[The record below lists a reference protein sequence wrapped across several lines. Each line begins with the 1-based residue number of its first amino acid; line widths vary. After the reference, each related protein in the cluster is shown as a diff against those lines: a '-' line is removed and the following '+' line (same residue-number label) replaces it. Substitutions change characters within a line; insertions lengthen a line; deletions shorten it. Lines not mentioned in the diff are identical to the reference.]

1 MNTREIVIW
10 AHSECRSTM
19 SLYREVRRLS
29 PVPVK
34 IVLWKH
40 GAGDDVRSRREACGQ
55 PPGEYADLEAEGV
68 GDDMEKGL
76 AVIRAH
82 GGAGA
87 VHVFCV
93 YQNSQTWRKLL
104 LEAKR
109 SGARVVV
116 YAEAP
121 CEMCTGAKAFLK
133 RLYYR
138 FVLPRKLRETCRAAD
153 LLLSQSGRSGMK
165 RLVRLGWEREKIVP
179 FGYASPAG
187 PDGFKARDFQGGVL
201 RILHTGAETP
211 HRDIGTLEKAI
222 GVLGRRGV
230 RVEFRHTGGKAS
242 PKELAELNG
251 WADVFVACGV
261 SEPWGMRVNDAVH
274 AGIPVVVSRGM
285 GAEWLVEKNGCGCT
299 FEPRASDELADI
311 LERFA
316 RDARFRDRLASGVA
330 AAHEEWLPENK
341 AKEFLELIS
350 LREG

>member
-1 MNTREIVIW
+1 MSMREIVIW

-19 SLYREVRRLS
+19 SLFREVHRLS

-40 GAGDDVRSRREACGQ
+40 GDCDDVRSRREACGQ
-55 PPGEYADLEAEGV
+55 SPDEYSDLAAEGI
-68 GDDMEKGL
+68 GDDIEKGRD
-76 AVIRAH
+76 VIRAH
-82 GGAGA
+82 GGAGS

-93 YQNSQTWRKLL
+93 YQNSQVWRNLL
-104 LEAKR
+104 LEAKQ

-121 CEMCTGAKAFLK
+121 CEMCTGVKAVLK

-138 FVLPRKLRETCRAAD
+138 FVLPRKVRETCRAAD
-153 LLLSQSGRSGMK
+153 LFLSQSGRQGMK
-165 RLVRLGWEREKIVP
+165 RLVRLGWKKGKIVP
-179 FGYASPAG
+179 FGYASSAEAN
-187 PDGFKARDFQGGVL
+187 GFKARNFQGGGLKV
-201 RILHTGAETP
+201 LHTGIETP
-211 HRDIGTLEKAI
+211 YRDLGTLEKAI
-222 GVLGRRGV
+222 GILAKRGV
-230 RVEFRHTGGKAS
+230 HIEFRHTGGNAS
-242 PKELAELNG
+242 PKELAALND
-251 WADVFVACGV
+251 WVDVFVACGIC
-261 SEPWGMRVNDAVH
+261 EPWGMRVNDAIH

-285 GAEWLVEKNGCGCT
+285 GSEWLVEKSGCGCT